1 MKFIKGALVGLVLTA
16 SSFVNAG
23 LIVNIAET
31 SDNVEMSYSGS
42 INLNALLGEFNF
54 GGRTAFNGVQP
65 SGGNVGMG
73 GFVDSYN
80 IDLSLGKWLSIGSGG
95 FTSWDTTSGD
105 AFAMFSN
112 PLLGLVAGYESGD
125 STSGAA
131 TKLNESFASLGMMRG
146 SYLNIFSNGNFTDT
160 ILINVGPQVLV
171 SEPATLAIFTLGAFG
186 LAARRFKKQS

>member
-16 SSFVNAG
+16 SSIVNAG

-54 GGRTAFNGVQP
+54 GATAFNGVQP
-65 SGGNVGMG
+65 SGGNVGIG
-73 GFVDSYN
+73 GFSDIYN
-80 IDLSLGKWLSIGSGG
+80 IDLSQGNWLSIGSGG

-112 PLLGLVAGYESGD
+112 PVLGLVAGYESGD
-125 STSGAA
+125 ATSGAA
-131 TKLNESFASLGMMRG
+131 TKLNSSFASLGLTSG
-146 SYLNIFSNGNFTDT
+146 TYLNTFSNGNFTDT